1 MLIRAKLF
9 FSSKI
14 QFGYKTRRISC
25 WFKIRWKSK
34 KTVPKKV
41 ISKNAMEICTFS
53 AFTHVRQTCFAFVT
67 FFGAFFKNI
76 FNLKSAWNFVSFDTF
91 FDLYFF
97 QTLKPNA
104 QKKAPPKSKNL
115 ISKWVLDLKV
125 APIRGSVFLF
135 LKKVKFVVPQS
146 PVVTA
151 GGSET
156 KRMDRIEGT
165 WRLKD
170 A

>member
-1 MLIRAKLF
+1 
-9 FSSKI
+9 
-14 QFGYKTRRISC
+14 
-25 WFKIRWKSK
+25 
-34 KTVPKKV
+34 
-41 ISKNAMEICTFS
+41 
-53 AFTHVRQTCFAFVT
+53 
-67 FFGAFFKNI
+67 
-76 FNLKSAWNFVSFDTF
+76 
-91 FDLYFF
+91 
-97 QTLKPNA
+97 LKPNA

-165 WRLKD
+165 
-170 A
+170 